1 MTYPCTD
8 CIIDHLA
15 SSGPQTRQ
23 DLRRECRTQ
32 AVPYDNLIFAAAV
45 DQLVATG
52 RIVIDSSDDSD
63 TYFDFPESYYN
74 AQIGIAANEA
84 ERRYQALQSN
94 QIA

>member
-8 CIIDHLA
+8 CIIDHIG

-45 DQLVATG
+45 DKLISTG
-52 RIVIDSSDDSD
+52 RIVIESQDEQD
-63 TYFDFPESYYN
+63 TYFDFPDSYYS
-74 AQIGIAANEA
+74 AQLN
-84 ERRYQALQSN
+84 
-94 QIA
+94 

>member
-8 CIIDHLA
+8 CIIDHIG

-45 DQLVATG
+45 ESLLQAG
-52 RIVIDSSDDSD
+52 RIVIESVDERDA
-63 TYFDFPESYYN
+63 YFDFPESYYN
-74 AQIGIAANEA
+74 AQVGI
-84 ERRYQALQSN
+84 SS
-94 QIA
+94 

>member
-8 CIIDHLA
+8 CIIDHIG

-45 DQLVATG
+45 ENLLQAG
-52 RIVIDSSDDSD
+52 RIVIESVDERD
-63 TYFDFPESYYN
+63 TYFDFPDSYYS
-74 AQIGIAANEA
+74 AQLN
-84 ERRYQALQSN
+84 
-94 QIA
+94 